1 MHNLLAYSVAFL
13 EKQMLAKQHFVQKIS
28 DQGVDAL
35 LLSATGA
42 GWWICAFNCLLALLL
57 KSDWWLHSL
66 AKQFS
71 VLQVSRTFKKTI
83 SLLSFSKTEKF

>member
-42 GWWICAFNCLLALLL
+42 GWWICAFSCLLALLL
-57 KSDWWLHSL
+57 KSH
-66 AKQFS
+66 
-71 VLQVSRTFKKTI
+71 
-83 SLLSFSKTEKF
+83 